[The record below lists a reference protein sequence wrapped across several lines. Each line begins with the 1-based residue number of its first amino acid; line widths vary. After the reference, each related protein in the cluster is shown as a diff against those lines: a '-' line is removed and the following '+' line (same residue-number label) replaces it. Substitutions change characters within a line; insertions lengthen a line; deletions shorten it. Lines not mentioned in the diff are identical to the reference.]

1 MSLYEFYFDL
11 PVEKK
16 RMSKSLHFKPKLE
29 DFLLS
34 LDEKGQSTKFKP
46 VTRNPNV
53 TAIVIMVVG

>member
-1 MSLYEFYFDL
+1 
-11 PVEKK
+11 
-16 RMSKSLHFKPKLE
+16 MSKALHFKAKLE

-34 LDEKGQSTKFKP
+34 LDEKGQSTKFRP